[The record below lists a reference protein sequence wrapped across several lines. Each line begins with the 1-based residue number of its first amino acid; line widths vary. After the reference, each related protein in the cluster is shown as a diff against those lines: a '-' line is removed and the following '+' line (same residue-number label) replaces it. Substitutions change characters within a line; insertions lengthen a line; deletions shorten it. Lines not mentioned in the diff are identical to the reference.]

1 MYLPWF
7 IISEWI
13 WNFCVYYTFSF
24 LKKTDESKIVWH
36 FKKNKCDVIKMIK
49 SNIKVSPPKYVC
61 PHRIGQRWVT
71 SKILNHPLKEFL
83 LCNTFE
89 NILNKKLQV
98 IISSIFLSS
107 SLHDFSELQ
116 VKFGFSSIFYHLV
129 ETSSRNQQQVENHAV
144 DGQTT
149 TATAKRA
156 PFFLCM

>member
-1 MYLPWF
+1 MNEYEIFVF
-7 IISEWI
+7 II
-13 WNFCVYYTFSF
+13 FF
-24 LKKTDESKIVWH
+24 LFKKTDKSKIVWH

-83 LCNTFE
+83 LYNTFE
-89 NILNKKLQV
+89 NILYKKKLQV
-98 IISSIFLSS
+98 IISSICLSS